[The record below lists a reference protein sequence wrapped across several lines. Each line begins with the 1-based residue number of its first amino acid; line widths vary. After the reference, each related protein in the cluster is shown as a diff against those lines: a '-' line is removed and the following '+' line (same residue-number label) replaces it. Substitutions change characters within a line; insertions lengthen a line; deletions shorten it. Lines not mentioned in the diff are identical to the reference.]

1 MKTKIV
7 SLTFTLIG
15 LLLINSCKAQNDPEI
30 KDTTSPV
37 FVISPEI
44 EYQHIRGFGASD
56 AWACQ
61 FVGANWPD
69 QKKNRIADL
78 LFSKASNPDGKPSGI
93 GLSIWRF
100 NVGAG
105 SAEQGDGSDIKDK
118 WRRAEC
124 FLNKDLSYNWE
135 KQAGQRW
142 FLKSAKERGV
152 ADFIAFLNSPPVSL
166 TKNGKAYSSSPDSY
180 NLSSDNY
187 PAFVGYI
194 SSVLNFMKEKEGIAF
209 AAISPFNEPQ
219 WEWTSP
225 NQEGTP
231 AKNSE
236 ITVIT
241 KKLNAELENKG
252 IQAMIEIPEAAKI
265 NYLFEPSDKPARGDQ
280 INAFFSP
287 ASADYIGN
295 LSHVAHTVAG
305 HSYFSTW
312 NFQNLIESRK
322 ALNQKM
328 TATDS
333 GLKYAMTEYCVL
345 EDNEMIKGSGRD
357 LGMATALYVARV
369 IHADLTVANAT
380 SWQWWTAVSP
390 YDYKDGLVY
399 IDNNESD
406 GNVYESKLLWA
417 LGNYSRFIRP
427 GMKRVAVKP
436 GVNISNNVDYSAY
449 KSASGKQLIFVI
461 NNYGLSAFDFKL
473 SDKVQGKYTARC
485 YLTSPL
491 GDDNLRLVKTSRTD
505 EVLQVTAQSILTVV
519 LDSE

>member
-1 MKTKIV
+1 MN
-7 SLTFTLIG
+7 IG
-15 LLLINSCKAQNDPEI
+15 LILTLSGLILFNSCKAQNDPEI
-30 KDTTSPV
+30 NKKDTTNPV
-37 FVISPEI
+37 FVISPET
-44 EYQHIRGFGASD
+44 EYQKIQGFGASD

-78 LFSKASNPDGKPSGI
+78 LFSSATNQDGKPLGI

-105 SAEQGDGSDIKDK
+105 SAEQGEGSDIKDK

-124 FLNKDLSYNWE
+124 FLNKDLSFNWE

-152 ADFIAFLNSPPVSL
+152 ADFIAFLNSPPVAL

-194 SSVLNFMKEKEGIAF
+194 SSVLNFIKEKEGIGF
-209 AAISPFNEPQ
+209 GTISPFNEPQ
-219 WEWTSP
+219 WDWTSP

-236 ITVIT
+236 IAAIT

-252 IQAMIEIPEAAKI
+252 IPAMIEIPEAAKI
-265 NYLFEPSDKPARGDQ
+265 NYLFEPNDKPGRGDQ
-280 INAFFSP
+280 INDFFSA
-287 ASADYIGN
+287 ASSDYVGN
-295 LSHVAHTVAG
+295 LSHVSHTISG

-312 NFQNLIESRK
+312 NFQSMIEYRK
-322 ALNQKM
+322 ALSRKI
-328 TATDS
+328 ATIDPN
-333 GLKYAMTEYCVL
+333 LKYAMTEYCVL
-345 EDNEMIKGSGRD
+345 EDNELIKGNGRD
-357 LGMATALYVARV
+357 LGMATALYVAHV

-399 IDNNESD
+399 IDYNESD
-406 GNVYESKLLWA
+406 GQVYESKLLWA

-427 GMKRVAVKP
+427 GMKRVAVNP
-436 GVNISNNVDYSAY
+436 NVNIIADVDYSAY
-449 KSASGKQLIFVI
+449 KSTDGKQLVFVI
-461 NNYGLSAFDFKL
+461 NNYGLSSFDFKL
-473 SDKVQGKYTARC
+473 SDKVQGKYSARC
-485 YLTSPL
+485 YQTSSL
-491 GDDNLRLVKTSRTD
+491 GDDNLRLVKTSHAD
-505 EVLQVTAQSILTVV
+505 EMLQVTAQSILTVV
-519 LDSE
+519 LEMQ